1 MRFVPDRK
9 KNMKN
14 NRQFAVGLAG
24 IMALGI
30 ALLIGMEPS
39 LRADVPPPAQPKPI
53 EAQIHHA
60 IVMQPFYTVFDNIE
74 FSVAGDTV
82 TLSGQVT
89 RPVLKS
95 DLEHAVARIPGVS
108 QVVNKIEVLPP
119 SWFDDH
125 IRRAE
130 FRTLYAGDG
139 PLSGYGWGAV
149 PAIHIIVNG
158 GHVTLTGTVH
168 RQTDK
173 DMATLL
179 AKGVPEVFSVQNN
192 LAVN

>member
-1 MRFVPDRK
+1 LVPDRK

-14 NRQFAVGLAG
+14 NSKIAIGLAG
-24 IMALGI
+24 VMALGF
-30 ALLIGMEPS
+30 ALLIGMEPF
-39 LRADVPPPAQPKPI
+39 LRADVPPPAQPKPL
-53 EAQIHHA
+53 ETQIHHA

-74 FSVAGDTV
+74 YTVAGDTV

-95 DLEHAVARIPGVS
+95 DLEHAVARIRGVGRL
-108 QVVNKIEVLPP
+108 VNNIEVLPL

-168 RQTDK
+168 RQVDK

-179 AKGVPEVFSVQNN
+179 ARGVPGVFSVKSD
-192 LAVN
+192 LSVN